1 MVLSK
6 EDFMKRLQERIGD
19 DTTEDALSFIEDFTD
34 TLNDLVT
41 RSTSDGEN
49 EWKTK
54 YEELDKNWREK
65 YKARFFDSKIEP
77 EEVKKEQKEDVEKDG
92 EDTSFEDLF
101 EEREGK

>member
-19 DTTEDALSFIEDFTD
+19 DTSEDALSFIEDFTD
-34 TLNDLVT
+34 TFNDLET

-54 YEELDKNWREK
+54 YDELDKNWREK
-65 YKARFFDSKIEP
+65 YKARFFESKTEP
-77 EEVKKEQKEDVEKDG
+77 EEVKEEQKEDVEKDG
-92 EDTSFEDLF
+92 EDTSFDDLF